1 VWSSVRVNKAFV
13 CVVVG
18 TGVVLCVCSWFV
30 RVFLVR
36 VFLVRVFLVRVFL
49 VRVFLV
55 RVFLVRVFLVRV
67 FLGTAVV
74 CSVVDGFRG
83 TALGSVRFCVL

>member
-1 VWSSVRVNKAFV
+1 MVRV
-13 CVVVG
+13 CG
-18 TGVVLCVCSWFV
+18 RRYGV
-30 RVFLVR
+30 RA
-36 VFLVRVFLVRVFL
+36 
-49 VRVFLV
+49 V